1 MSQMIDRLY
10 KMSNYCVREIE
21 NPDVAI
27 FYKREIEE
35 FKGLFLS
42 LKRYTCIMRYS
53 NFFNPATNL
62 FATFS

>member
-42 LKRYTCIMRYS
+42 LKSIRDPNIGDK
-53 NFFNPATNL
+53 
-62 FATFS
+62 